1 MKILRQDEG
10 NFTEL
15 MVRQEETK
23 TLPFGDIW
31 AQYCEEC
38 NVPVDGAWFD
48 EIKAYETEVLA
59 KRK

>member
-1 MKILRQDEG
+1 
-10 NFTEL
+10 

-38 NVPVDGAWFD
+38 NVPVDGEWFD